1 MIAKSSLKLR
11 QGLKRPGCAA
21 GGTEAQRTRE
31 KPARAPQ
38 LKFSDN
44 IATCIRNNPVNW
56 AEHEYFL

>member
-1 MIAKSSLKLR
+1 MR

-38 LKFSDN
+38 FKFSDN
-44 IATCIRNNPVNW
+44 IAAYIRNNPAN
-56 AEHEYFL
+56 

>member
-1 MIAKSSLKLR
+1 LR